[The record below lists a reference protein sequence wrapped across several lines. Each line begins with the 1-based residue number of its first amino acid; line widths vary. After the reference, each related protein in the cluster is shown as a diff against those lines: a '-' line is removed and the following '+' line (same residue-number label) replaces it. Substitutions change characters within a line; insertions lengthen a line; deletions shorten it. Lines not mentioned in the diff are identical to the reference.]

1 MDIASTLSDRVV
13 LDSVA
18 GSARTLSVI
27 SATDK
32 VYLAVVAGD
41 GTTSRIVVSKSELLA
56 ALK

>member
-1 MDIASTLSDRVV
+1 MNIATTLSDRVV
-13 LDSVA
+13 LDSVC

-32 VYLAVVAGD
+32 VYLAVFAED
-41 GTTSRIVVSKSELLA
+41 GTTSRVVVNKAELLA